1 MSDRYTPLRWGI
13 LGPGSIAHRFTE
25 SVLPLSDQEVVAV
38 GSRDSIKANAFAD
51 KHGIAHRHGSYE
63 ALCAD
68 PEVDAIY
75 VATPHNFH
83 KEHSILALRSGKHVL
98 CEKPFT
104 INRAEAEAVIAVAK
118 ETGLFLMEGMWSRF
132 FPAWAKVRELLAAGA
147 IGKPRML
154 VADFGFR
161 GGKTGED
168 GLLEGVNPEAR
179 LYNPALGG
187 GALMDVG
194 IYPVSIAQMI
204 FGTPDK
210 LAALAT
216 IGHTGVDENTGMI
229 LHYPGGEV
237 AMTSTSLQINTTQV
251 AYILGTDGKI
261 EVSAP
266 WWTPRRVVLTQKD
279 NSETFE
285 FSFEPHGFQFEA
297 IHFAE
302 RLRAGFTESDVLS
315 HADSLAVMQCLDDL
329 RSEIGLKYPME

>member
-1 MSDRYTPLRWGI
+1 MSDYTPLRWGI
-13 LGPGSIAHRFTE
+13 LGAGSIAHRFTE
-25 SVLPLSDQEVVAV
+25 SVIPLADQKVTAV
-38 GSRDSIKANAFAD
+38 GSRDLTKANAFAD
-51 KHGIAHRHGSYE
+51 RHGIPNRHDSYE

-83 KEHSILALRSGKHVL
+83 KDHSILALRSGKHVL

-104 INRAEAEAVIAVAK
+104 INRAEAQAMVDVAK

-132 FPAWAKVRELLAAGA
+132 FPAWAKVRELVKSGA

-161 GGKTGED
+161 GGKTGAD

-179 LYNPALGG
+179 LFNPDLGG

-194 IYPVSIAQMI
+194 IYPVSIAQML
-204 FGTPDK
+204 FGAHSQI
-210 LAALAT
+210 AALAT
-216 IGHTGVDENTGMI
+216 IGHTGVDENTGMV
-229 LHYPGGEV
+229 LQYSGGEI

-279 NSETFE
+279 NSETFD
-285 FSFEPHGFQFEA
+285 FAFEPHGFQFEA

-302 RLRAGFTESDVLS
+302 RLRAGHTESDVLS
-315 HADSLAVMQCLDDL
+315 HADSLDVMKSLDDL
-329 RSEIGLKYPME
+329 RAAIGLKYPME